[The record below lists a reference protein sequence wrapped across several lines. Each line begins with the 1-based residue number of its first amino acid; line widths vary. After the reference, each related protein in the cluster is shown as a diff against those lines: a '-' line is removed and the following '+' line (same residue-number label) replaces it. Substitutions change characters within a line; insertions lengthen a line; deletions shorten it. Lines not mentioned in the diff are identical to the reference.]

1 VCGSGN
7 RIVRQEPKSRVQR
20 SRDIL
25 IMKSEVNDMKVL
37 VIGSGGREHAIC
49 WKLSQ
54 SRSVDKVYCCPG
66 NAGIAQIAECI
77 NFSQNDFPSLVDFVK
92 YEWVDLTII
101 GPEDPLSRGIV
112 DLFQKEGRRV
122 LGPTKAGAQLES
134 SKVFCKDLLKSHGIP
149 TAEYKVFTSYVH
161 AEEYVRFKGAPI
173 VIKADGLAA
182 GKGVF
187 VASTIEEAFDA
198 LRIIMKDKAF
208 GAAGDKV
215 IVEECL
221 QGEEASFMAFTDGKT
236 IVPMVS
242 SQDHKRIFDND
253 KGLNTGGMGAYS
265 PAPVLTPELEMT
277 VMEKILEPTVRA
289 LRSEGITYK
298 GILYAGLMIRNGI
311 PSVLEY
317 NCRLGDPET
326 QPVLSRLK
334 TDFMEIAMAIA
345 EERLADITIEWL
357 PDPAVCVVIS
367 SKGYPG
373 QYRKGDVITGLDKAQ
388 ELEGVQVFHAGTAFR
403 DDAVITSG
411 GRVLG
416 VTATGK
422 DIAAAKARAYEAV
435 QKIHF
440 DGMHY
445 RKDIADRALKRQ

>member
-1 VCGSGN
+1 
-7 RIVRQEPKSRVQR
+7 
-20 SRDIL
+20 
-25 IMKSEVNDMKVL
+25 MKVL

-54 SRSVDKVYCCPG
+54 SRAVDKIYCCPG
-66 NAGIAQIAECI
+66 NAGIAGIAECI
-77 NFSQNDFPSLVDFVK
+77 DVSQNDFQALLDFVK
-92 YEWVDLTII
+92 YEWIDLTIV

-112 DLFQKEGRRV
+112 DLFEREGRKI
-122 LGPTKAGAQLES
+122 LGPTMAGARLES

-149 TAEYKVFTSYVH
+149 TAEYKVFTSYIH

-187 VASTIEEAFDA
+187 VAATVEEAFDA
-198 LRIIMKDKAF
+198 LKVIMKDKAF
-208 GAAGDKV
+208 GAAGERV

-221 QGEEASFMAFTDGKT
+221 QGEEASYMAFTDGRT

-242 SQDHKRIFDND
+242 SQDHKRIFDGD

-265 PAPVLTPELEMT
+265 PAPVITPALERV
-277 VMEKILEPTVRA
+277 VMEKILEPTLRA

-298 GILYAGLMIRNGI
+298 GILYAGLMIHNGV

-334 TDFMEIAMAIA
+334 TDFMDIAMAIA
-345 EERLADITIEWL
+345 EGRLADIRIEWK
-357 PDPAVCVVIS
+357 PDPAVCVVVS
-367 SKGYPG
+367 SQGYPG
-373 QYRKGDVITGLDKAQ
+373 QYRKGDVITGLDEADR
-388 ELEGVQVFHAGTAFR
+388 LEGVQVFHAGTTFR
-403 DDAVITSG
+403 DSKVVTSG

-416 VTATGK
+416 VTATGS
-422 DIAAAKARAYEAV
+422 DIADAKARAYEAV
-435 QKIHF
+435 NLIHF

-445 RKDIADRALKRQ
+445 RKDIADRALNRQ

>member
-1 VCGSGN
+1 
-7 RIVRQEPKSRVQR
+7 
-20 SRDIL
+20 
-25 IMKSEVNDMKVL
+25 MKVL

-54 SRSVDKVYCCPG
+54 SRSVDKIYCCPG

-77 NFSQNDFPSLVDFVK
+77 SVNHNDFQALLDFVK
-92 YEWVDLTII
+92 YEWIDLTIV

-112 DLFQKEGRRV
+112 DLFEKEGRRI
-122 LGPTKAGAQLES
+122 LGPTKAAAQLES
-134 SKVFCKDLLKSHGIP
+134 SKVFCKDLLRSHGIP
-149 TAEYKVFTSYVH
+149 TAEYKAFTSYIH
-161 AEEYVRFKGAPI
+161 AEEHVRFKGAPI

-187 VASTIEEAFDA
+187 IASTVEEALDA
-198 LRIIMKDKAF
+198 LKLIMKDKAF
-208 GAAGDKV
+208 GEAGERV
-215 IVEECL
+215 IIEECL
-221 QGEEASFMAFTDGKT
+221 QGEEASYMAFTDGKT

-242 SQDHKRIFDND
+242 SQDHKRIFDDD

-265 PAPVLTPELEMT
+265 PAPVITPEIEKIVMT
-277 VMEKILEPTVRA
+277 KILEPTVKA

-298 GILYAGLMIRNGI
+298 GILYAGLMIHNGA

-345 EERLADITIEWL
+345 EERLAGVTIEWM
-357 PDPAVCVVIS
+357 PDPAVCVVVS
-367 SKGYPG
+367 SGGYPG
-373 QYRKGDVITGLDKAQ
+373 NYRKGDVITGIDEANI
-388 ELEGVQVFHAGTAFR
+388 LEGVQVFHAGTAFK
-403 DDAVITSG
+403 DNTVVTSG

-416 VTATGK
+416 VTATGQ

-435 QKIHF
+435 GKIHF
-440 DGMHY
+440 EGMHY
-445 RKDIADRALKRQ
+445 RKDIADRALKNRG

>member
-1 VCGSGN
+1 
-7 RIVRQEPKSRVQR
+7 
-20 SRDIL
+20 
-25 IMKSEVNDMKVL
+25 MKVL
-37 VIGSGGREHAIC
+37 VIGGGGREHAIC

-77 NFSQNDFPSLVDFVK
+77 SINQNDFPSLLDFVK
-92 YEWVDLTII
+92 YEWVDLTVI

-112 DLFQKEGRRV
+112 DLFEKEGRRV

-134 SKVFCKDLLKSHGIP
+134 SKVFCKNLLKSHGIP
-149 TAEYKVFTSYVH
+149 TAEYQVFTSYLH

-187 VASTIEEAFDA
+187 VAATIEEAFGA
-198 LRIIMKDKAF
+198 LRIIMKDRAF

-215 IVEECL
+215 IIEECL

-265 PAPVLTPELEMT
+265 PAPILTPELEKT

-345 EERLADITIEWL
+345 EERLADTKIEWL

-403 DDAVITSG
+403 DDAVVTSG

-445 RKDIADRALKRQ
+445 RKDIADRALKNRG

>member
-1 VCGSGN
+1 MTGKD
-7 RIVRQEPKSRVQR
+7 RRAQTKQR
-20 SRDIL
+20 NIFTG
-25 IMKSEVNDMKVL
+25 KGEVNAMKVL
-37 VIGSGGREHAIC
+37 VIGGGGREHAIC

-54 SRSVDKVYCCPG
+54 AKSVDKIYCCPG

-77 NFSQNDFPSLVDFVK
+77 DVSQHDFQSLLDFVK

-101 GPEDPLSRGIV
+101 GPEEPLSRGMV
-112 DLFQKEGRRV
+112 DLFEKEGRRV
-122 LGPTKAGAQLES
+122 FGPTKAGALLEA
-134 SKVFCKDLLKSHGIP
+134 SKVFCKDLLRSHGIP
-149 TAEYKVFTSYVH
+149 TAEYKVFTSHVH

-187 VASTIEEAFDA
+187 VASTIEEALDA
-198 LRIIMKDKAF
+198 LKIIMKDRAF

-221 QGEEASFMAFTDGKT
+221 EGEEASFMALTDGKT

-265 PAPVLTPELEMT
+265 PAPIITPALEKT
-277 VMEKILEPTVRA
+277 VMERILEPTVKA

-298 GILYAGLMIRNGI
+298 GVLYAGLMIRDGI

-326 QPVLSRLK
+326 QPVLARLK

-345 EERLADITIEWL
+345 EERLADIRIEWL

-373 QYRKGDVITGLDKAQ
+373 QYRKGDVISGLDKAQ
-388 ELEGVQVFHAGTAFR
+388 ELHGVQVFHAGTAFR
-403 DDAVITSG
+403 DDAIVTSG

-416 VTATGK
+416 VTATGQ

-445 RKDIADRALKRQ
+445 RKDIADRALNRQ